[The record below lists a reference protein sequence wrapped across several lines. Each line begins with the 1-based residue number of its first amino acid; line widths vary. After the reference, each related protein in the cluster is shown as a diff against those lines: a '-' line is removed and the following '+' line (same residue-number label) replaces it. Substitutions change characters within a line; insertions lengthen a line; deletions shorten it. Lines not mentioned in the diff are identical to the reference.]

1 MRLIPILLLS
11 LFISVPSSY
20 AYNKVYN
27 YETGVG
33 DFVGIENASKDISI
47 SCSDG
52 QILKKTGGVWAC
64 SSDDS
69 VAGGGTV
76 RVSEDGTFIA
86 SADTLNFTT
95 GVKATVATGS
105 KLNVS
110 SDIATTTTPGI
121 ASFDSSQF
129 SVGSFGGVS
138 VTGINK
144 SLISHNL
151 AASVDVLVS
160 ASHDAVTVTGENYAS
175 LSGQQITFGT
185 VNDTNLTAEDFGD
198 FTCDSGE
205 DGCLVDA
212 NSVALGTDTTGGYAA
227 STTEGGGATSLE
239 ADGVDALTE
248 IAQGIKT
255 AADDTS
261 KLVVGTAGS
270 NGEVAKWNT
279 DGTLTDANV
288 IFGTLTDGKWCSYS
302 SSGTSLSCTQ
312 DAPAGSGDVTGV
324 GDCADGACL
333 DGSSDG
339 GTYVRLYDGDSHY
352 TGIVSSNVSANT
364 TITLPATTGTLLLTN
379 GAGTSLTALDGE
391 NIQDDTIDDDSIDF
405 SDVTLADLTF
415 DVGSVDTTEY
425 GYLNGVT
432 SAIQTQ
438 LDAKLAL
445 AGGTMTGELKIDETG
460 IEGQPTDAL
469 TDCST
474 FSATGGGIFY
484 DDSEGQ
490 WKKCEDNVLSDLDT
504 GGGGGDSVSIDGVGV
519 TDPDFVSTGQIDFVN
534 TSNTVTANINDNSI
548 LEADLKA
555 VDSSSDEDVLTYE
568 STTGDFEW
576 HSRDEIV
583 GGISAGALPNDS
595 IVEADLKAVDSAS
608 DEECLTYETTTG
620 DFEWQ
625 ACGSGSD
632 TNAVKEY
639 WWPASATLP
648 LEAADSIPP
657 ISKDAGTNVDQLVV
671 LFDDSTDECRTVSF
685 KVPSDVD
692 TSATVTFRLHWYS
705 SSATT
710 GSAYWDFRHNSGV
723 ADGADPDAA
732 LTTEADGGD
741 TVAGTAGQ
749 ISAATW
755 TETITNL
762 GWAANDQVDAVF
774 CRDAN
779 NGSDNFSGDA
789 YVTGFGVEIPR
800 A

>member
-1 MRLIPILLLS
+1 MTKFGTPGASFLIARGDMKKLLFL
-11 LFISVPSSY
+11 LIFLISTNAY
-20 AYNKVYN
+20 AYKDTYNPFTGKLDKVGAD
-27 YETGVG
+27 EAG
-33 DFVGIENASKDISI
+33 DISA
-47 SCSDG
+47 SLCSDG
-52 QILKKTGGVWAC
+52 QILKKSGGVWAC
-64 SSDDS
+64 GSDDS
-69 VAGGGTV
+69 TAGGGTV

-129 SVGSFGGVS
+129 SVRSFGGVS

-248 IAQGIKT
+248 IAQSIKS

-339 GTYVRLYDGDSHY
+339 GTYIRLYDGDSHY

-364 TITLPATTGTLLLTN
+364 TITLPASTGTLLLTN
-379 GAGTSLTALDGE
+379 GVGTSLTALDGE

-445 AGGTMTGELKIDETG
+445 AGGTMTGNVTLGENASVALDPAGSADGKYTG
-460 IEGQPTDAL
+460 I
-469 TDCST
+469 
-474 FSATGGGIFY
+474 
-484 DDSEGQ
+484 
-490 WKKCEDNVLSDLDT
+490 
-504 GGGGGDSVSIDGVGV
+504 
-519 TDPDFVSTGQIDFVN
+519 
-534 TSNTVTANINDNSI
+534 TVT
-548 LEADLKA
+548 
-555 VDSSSDEDVLTYE
+555 
-568 STTGDFEW
+568 
-576 HSRDEIV
+576 
-583 GGISAGALPNDS
+583 
-595 IVEADLKAVDSAS
+595 
-608 DEECLTYETTTG
+608 
-620 DFEWQ
+620 
-625 ACGSGSD
+625 
-632 TNAVKEY
+632 
-639 WWPASATLP
+639 
-648 LEAADSIPP
+648 
-657 ISKDAGTNVDQLVV
+657 
-671 LFDDSTDECRTVSF
+671 
-685 KVPSDVD
+685 
-692 TSATVTFRLHWYS
+692 
-705 SSATT
+705 
-710 GSAYWDFRHNSGV
+710 
-723 ADGADPDAA
+723 
-732 LTTEADGGD
+732 
-741 TVAGTAGQ
+741 GTAGYTQ
-749 ISAATW
+749 AFGDLVYIDPTDSRWEAVDANSAA
-755 TETITNL
+755 
-762 GWAANDQVDAVF
+762 AAD
-774 CRDAN
+774 
-779 NGSDNFSGDA
+779 GDA
-789 YVTGFGVEIPR
+789 RGALGIVVSAGTDGNACTILLHGVIRADAKFPSFTVNNPVYASETAGSVTQTQPTTASVVIRVVGFAITADEMIFSPSSDYITHT
-800 A
+800 